1 MSLEMAN
8 HKSAEKRSRQR
19 QKKNAINGK
28 ILTKIKTSLKNFE
41 SQLKDKKLEE
51 INKSF
56 GQINSS
62 MAKALKKG
70 LIKKQFVSRKL
81 SSLSKKIKNI

>member
-1 MSLEMAN
+1 MAN

-19 QKKNAINGK
+19 QKKYAINGK

-41 SQLKDKKLEE
+41 SQLKNKKLEE

-81 SSLSKKIKNI
+81 SSLSKKIKKI